1 MSFIRRAQLVLIPP
15 AAAAL
20 AMLLQVG
27 SSQAQTGAAP
37 SVRPAPTR
45 IQLTPN
51 QKSEL
56 FKGQRSLSL
65 KAHSDQISI
74 LQKGERCLNEA
85 KNLEALS
92 ACRQTERQARR
103 ELMNRNR
110 EEARALHQRLGLPVP
125 QGRRGDGPRGKG
137 GKAGAW
143 SDPAD
148 QI

>member
-1 MSFIRRAQLVLIPP
+1 MSFIRNAQLVLIPP

-27 SSQAQTGAAP
+27 SGQAQTGATPSDRTAP
-37 SVRPAPTR
+37 MR
-45 IQLTPN
+45 IQLTPD

-65 KAHSDQISI
+65 RAHTDMIAI

-85 KNLEALS
+85 KDLEALS

-103 ELMNRNR
+103 ELMNRSR
-110 EEARALHQRLGLPVP
+110 EDARALHQRLGLPVP
-125 QGRRGDGPRGKG
+125 QGRRGDGPPGKG

-143 SDPAD
+143 SDPAG